1 MNIYLLMMNESMEYS
16 SKGKLAK
23 THHMEKPELGFIS
36 LICRFCL
43 PLSCFYHVLDFIDY
57 TVFLLMQNLNL
68 IFLTQLPYFYS

>member
-1 MNIYLLMMNESMEYS
+1 MNESMEYS

-57 TVFLLMQNLNL
+57 MVCYTSKTKDLL
-68 IFLTQLPYFYS
+68 FTQLLYFYS